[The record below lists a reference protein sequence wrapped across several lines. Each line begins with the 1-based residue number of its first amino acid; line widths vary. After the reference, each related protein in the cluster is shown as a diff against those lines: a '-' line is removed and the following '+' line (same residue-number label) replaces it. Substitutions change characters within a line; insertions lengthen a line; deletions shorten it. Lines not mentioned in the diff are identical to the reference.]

1 MQMGRKNWPWKKK
14 PEEREEEKASVTST
28 TGQTHVEVH
37 FEEELA
43 ATSKA
48 DMVKQHEKL
57 LEEAVSGWEN
67 AQAEAATSKRELEAA
82 IAEKVELKS
91 TLNDCQ
97 IELQLAREEIDK
109 VKSEKSLL
117 FTSYQDLLHSKR
129 RTQDELRTMQMKL
142 EIAEKDKSRLK
153 YELHLLNK
161 EIEIRSEE
169 REHSLKAAEVSH
181 MQYLE
186 NVRKIAQLQSEC
198 QRLRGLV
205 GKKGRNI
212 SQPSR
217 SSLTKLCPS
226 SPDSSKILMDHDLLQ
241 LSASKLPTLKS
252 PRHSHSHSRH
262 SVDNASS
269 VASTVHLDENNED
282 EMSCAESWASAL
294 LAELDD
300 FKKAGKNDQSS
311 DNFAILD
318 EIVQLIHPG
327 ASRLNLEMGKLVQAK
342 EEITHRRFQDNS
354 TAPLLQFLQELFSLL
369 NSILSHASSL
379 HANGF
384 SDQEECDSMSNLSV
398 YHVDHLRSI
407 KRDNSSISSTLKE
420 TQVVEDT
427 EETKTQLQSRLRDCE
442 MEIDKLHRQIDGLNK
457 ELESEQKQHR
467 DLAARHQELQT
478 DLQKLRDKKAL
489 METNEAQDEHEKV
502 KKEVE
507 VEVVKANEK
516 LVKCQQTI
524 QILGTQLKALA
535 SPEEALSN
543 MDNENKKWLWQDE
556 DERGINFIS
565 KASPGPTPITQTKS
579 KAKAPTKLFS
589 RLFVC
594 RK

>member
-1 MQMGRKNWPWKKK
+1 MGRKNWPWKKK
-14 PEEREEEKASVTST
+14 PEESEEEKASVTST
-28 TGQTHVEVH
+28 TGQTQ
-37 FEEELA
+37 EELRCEKELA
-43 ATSKA
+43 AASKE
-48 DMVKQHEKL
+48 DMVKQQEKL

-67 AQAEAATSKRELEAA
+67 AQAEAATSKRELEAT

-91 TLNDCQ
+91 NLDECLR
-97 IELQLAREEIDK
+97 ELQLAREEIDK

-129 RTQDELRTMQMKL
+129 RNQDELRSIEMKL

-169 REHSLKAAEVSH
+169 REHSMKAAEASH

-186 NVRKIAQLQSEC
+186 NVRQIAQLQSEC

-226 SPDSSKILMDHDLLQ
+226 SPDNSNKILIDHDLLQ

-252 PRHSHSHSRH
+252 PRHSHNSRH

-269 VASTVHLDENNED
+269 VASVHMDENNED

-311 DNFAILD
+311 DNFAILG
-318 EIVQLIHPG
+318 EIVQLIHSE
-327 ASRLNLEMGKLVQAK
+327 ASRLQLEMGKLVQAK
-342 EEITHRRFQDNS
+342 EEITHRRFQGNV
-354 TAPLLQFLQELFSLL
+354 TAQLLHFLQELFTLL
-369 NSILSHASSL
+369 SSILSHANSL
-379 HANGF
+379 HPNGF
-384 SDQEECDSMSNLSV
+384 SDQEECDSMSNLSGF
-398 YHVDHLRSI
+398 HVDHLKSI
-407 KRDNSSISSTLKE
+407 KRANSSISSTVKE

-427 EETKTQLQSRLRDCE
+427 KDTKAQLQSRIKDCE
-442 MEIDKLHRQIDGLNK
+442 MEIDKLHLQIDGLNK

-467 DLAARHQELQT
+467 DLATRHQELQT

-489 METNEAQDEHEKV
+489 METSGAQDEHEKV

-507 VEVVKANEK
+507 VEVTKASEK

-524 QILGTQLKALA
+524 QILGTQLKAL
-535 SPEEALSN
+535 SSSDEALSN
-543 MDNENKKWLWQDE
+543 LDNEKKKWLWQDE
-556 DERGINFIS
+556 EERGINFIS
-565 KASPGPTPITQTKS
+565 KASPGPTPITQSKS

-594 RK
+594 GK

>member
-1 MQMGRKNWPWKKK
+1 MGRKTWPWKKK
-14 PEEREEEKASVTST
+14 SEEGEEEKAAGTST
-28 TGQTHVEVH
+28 TGQTHEELRC
-37 FEEELA
+37 EEELA
-43 ATSKA
+43 AASKE
-48 DMVKQHEKL
+48 DMVKQQEKL

-67 AQAEAATSKRELEAA
+67 AQAEAATSKHELEAT

-91 TLNDCQ
+91 NLDECRR
-97 IELQLAREEIDK
+97 ELQLAREEIDK

-117 FTSYQDLLHSKR
+117 FTSYQDLLHSKKR
-129 RTQDELRTMQMKL
+129 NQDELRTIEMKL

-169 REHSLKAAEVSH
+169 REHSMKAAEASH

-212 SQPSR
+212 SQPASR

-226 SPDSSKILMDHDLLQ
+226 SPDSNKILIDHDLLQ

-252 PRHSHSHSRH
+252 PRHSHSRH

-269 VASTVHLDENNED
+269 VASTAHMDENNED

-300 FKKAGKNDQSS
+300 FKKAGKNEQSS
-311 DNFAILD
+311 DNFVILGD
-318 EIVQLIHPG
+318 IVQLIHSE
-327 ASRLNLEMGKLVQAK
+327 ASRLHLETGKLVQAK
-342 EEITHRRFQDNS
+342 EEITHRRFQGNV
-354 TAPLLQFLQELFSLL
+354 TAQLLHFLQELFTLL
-369 NSILSHASSL
+369 SSILSHANYL
-379 HANGF
+379 NPNGF
-384 SDQEECDSMSNLSV
+384 SDQEECDSMSNLSSC
-398 YHVDHLRSI
+398 HVDHLKSM
-407 KRDNSSISSTLKE
+407 KRANSSISSTLKE
-420 TQVVEDT
+420 TGQMVEDT
-427 EETKTQLQSRLRDCE
+427 KETKAQLQSRIKDSE
-442 MEIDKLHRQIDGLNK
+442 MEIDKLHQQIDRLNK

-467 DLAARHQELQT
+467 DLETLHQELLT
-478 DLQKLRDKKAL
+478 DIQKLRDKKTI
-489 METNEAQDEHEKV
+489 METSEAQDEHEKV

-507 VEVVKANEK
+507 VEVTKASEK

-524 QILGTQLKALA
+524 QILGTQLKAL
-535 SPEEALSN
+535 SSSDEALSN

-556 DERGINFIS
+556 EERGIKFIS
-565 KASPGPTPITQTKS
+565 KASPRPTPITQSKS